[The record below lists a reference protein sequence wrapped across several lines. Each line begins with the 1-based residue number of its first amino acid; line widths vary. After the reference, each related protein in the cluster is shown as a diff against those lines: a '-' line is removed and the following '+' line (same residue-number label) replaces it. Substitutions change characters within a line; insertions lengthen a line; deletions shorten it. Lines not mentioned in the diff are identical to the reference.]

1 MKKYSETK
9 LLELVERLLNQPIPE
24 KERELLESCHEFI
37 YFIRNMDPIKNQSA
51 RLTTSLGQLILA
63 LDEDGT
69 IESLHRKRTTG
80 NQYRCAVRP
89 LKKPTTQKLIVITN
103 LDTTKRTSPGVWFWD
118 FSTVNK
124 NKVS

>member
-1 MKKYSETK
+1 MDYSEIK
-9 LLELVERLLNQPIPE
+9 LLKLVDVLLGQPIPE
-24 KERELLESCHEFI
+24 PERELLESCHERI
-37 YFIRNMDPIKNQSA
+37 RFIRNMDPINNETA

-69 IESLHRKRTTG
+69 ITTLHRKRTTG

-89 LKKPTTQKLIVITN
+89 LRKPTTQKLIVVTN

-118 FSTVNK
+118 FSTNDK
-124 NKVS
+124 RK